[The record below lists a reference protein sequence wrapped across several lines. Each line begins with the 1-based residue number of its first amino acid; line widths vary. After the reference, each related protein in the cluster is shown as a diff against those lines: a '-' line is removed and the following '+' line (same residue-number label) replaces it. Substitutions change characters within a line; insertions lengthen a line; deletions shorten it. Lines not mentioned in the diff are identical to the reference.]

1 MRKRDRRLEPSAPP
15 VSVTSDAK
23 EETLPAAPEAGAQ
36 SGGRLSRRS
45 FLGGAGAVGAL
56 LATPTLAA
64 AELTAIPPTCPNA
77 GPITMSSYDVV
88 VVGAGF
94 AGLAAARR
102 LAAAGASV
110 VVVEAR
116 DRVGGRTLNASIGN
130 GKIVEVGGQWA
141 GPTQTRLLELAA
153 EVDVATFPTFTTG
166 DNLLYYR
173 GDLLPYDGASPLSL
187 PPIPQADL
195 NEFLTVVLGELD
207 PLAMRIPLEAPWA
220 APGVDVAALDGQT
233 VETWKL
239 AHLQSHGARFLFDL
253 AVEAVFAAEP
263 RDLSLLH
270 FLFYVH
276 AGGGLTPLVS
286 VTGGAQEL
294 RFVGGSQLVAQR
306 MAAQLG
312 RRVVLGA
319 PVRRIVDSGSSVVVT
334 TDTQA
339 FRAAHV
345 VVTLPP
351 ALAARID
358 YAPVLPSARDQL
370 TQRYPM
376 GSVIKCQA
384 VYERPFWRDAGLT
397 GQVTSDTGP
406 VKVTFDNSPP
416 DGSPGVLLGFIEGE
430 EARRWSGR
438 PREERRAAVL
448 ESFARYFGDAA
459 LDARAYVERD
469 WSSDPWTRGCYAG
482 FLPPGALTSYGP
494 AIREPIGR
502 IHWAGTETA
511 EEWNG
516 YIEGAIRSGERA
528 ASELGAS

>member
-1 MRKRDRRLEPSAPP
+1 MKSRDREDHPS
-15 VSVTSDAK
+15 SN
-23 EETLPAAPEAGAQ
+23 AAPTAHAPV
-36 SGGRLSRRS
+36 RPVSRRS
-45 FLGGAGAVGAL
+45 FLGGAGALGAA
-56 LATPTLAA
+56 LATPALAA
-64 AELTAIPPTCPNA
+64 AELTRIQPTCPGSA
-77 GPITMSSYDVV
+77 PVAPTFQDVV

-102 LAAAGASV
+102 LAARGASV
-110 VVVEAR
+110 TVLEAR
-116 DRVGGRTLNASIGN
+116 ERVGGRTLNASIGG
-130 GKIVEVGGQWA
+130 GKVIEVGGQWA
-141 GPTQTRLLELAA
+141 GPGQDRLLAIAA
-153 EVDVATFPTFTTG
+153 ETGVDTYLTYTTG

-173 GDLLPYDGASPLSL
+173 GELLPYDGASALSL

-195 NEFLTVVLGELD
+195 NEFLTVVLGQLE
-207 PLAMRIPLEAPWA
+207 PLAQKIPLSTPWA
-220 APGVDVAALDGQT
+220 AEGVDTTALDGQT

-239 AHLQSHGARFLFDL
+239 ANLQTDGARFLFDL

-286 VTGGAQEL
+286 VTDGAQER

-306 MAAQLG
+306 MAATLG
-312 RRVVLGA
+312 RRVVLDT
-319 PVRRIVDSGSSVVVT
+319 PVRRIVDQGDSVLVVG
-334 TDTQA
+334 DAQA
-339 FRAAHV
+339 WRASRV
-345 VVTLPP
+345 IVTLPP

-358 YAPVLPSARDQL
+358 YTPALPSARDQL

-384 VYERPFWRDAGLT
+384 IYDRPFWRDRGLT

-416 DGSPGVLLGFIEGE
+416 DGSPGVLMGFVEGE
-430 EARRWSGR
+430 EARRLSGR
-438 PREERRAAVL
+438 PVAERRAAVL
-448 ESFARYFGDAA
+448 ESFARYFGDEAGRPR
-459 LDARAYVERD
+459 DYVDRD

-482 FLPPGALTSYGP
+482 FLQPGSLTGYGT
-494 AIREPIGR
+494 AIRTPVGR
-502 IHWAGTETA
+502 IHWAGAETA
-511 EEWNG
+511 EDWNG

-528 ASELGAS
+528 AAEVEAG

>member
-1 MRKRDRRLEPSAPP
+1 MKDPAP
-15 VSVTSDAK
+15 
-23 EETLPAAPEAGAQ
+23 TLATHPASTVDHEAATAER
-36 SGGRLSRRS
+36 RLSRRS
-45 FLGGAGAVGAL
+45 FIAAAGAVGAIVS
-56 LATPTLAA
+56 TPAVAA
-64 AELTAIPPTCPNA
+64 SELIAIAPGCPPGALPG
-77 GPITMSSYDVV
+77 GPFQDVI

-110 VVVEAR
+110 TVLEAR
-116 DRVGGRTLNASIGN
+116 DRVGGRTLNASIGG
-130 GKIVEVGGQWA
+130 GKVVEVGGQWA
-141 GPTQTRLLELAA
+141 GPTQTHLLDLAA
-153 EVDVATFPTFTTG
+153 ALGVETFPTYTTG
-166 DNLLYYR
+166 DNLLYYQ
-173 GDLLPYDGASPLSL
+173 DELLPYDGSSALSL

-195 NEFLTVVLGELD
+195 NEFLTVVLGQLD
-207 PLAMRIPLEAPWA
+207 PLASRIPLDTPWQA
-220 APGVDVAALDGQT
+220 DGVDTTALDGQT

-239 AHLQSHGARFLFDL
+239 ANLQSPGARFLFDL
-253 AVEAVFAAEP
+253 SVQAVFAAEP

-306 MAAQLG
+306 MAAALG
-312 RRVVLGA
+312 RRIVLGA
-319 PVRRIVDSGSSVVVT
+319 PVRRIDDLGDSVAVT
-334 TDTQA
+334 TDTQTW
-339 FRAAHV
+339 RAARV
-345 VVTLPP
+345 IVTLPP
-351 ALAARID
+351 TLAARIE
-358 YAPVLPSARDQL
+358 YAPSLPSARDQL
-370 TQRYPM
+370 TQRFPM

-416 DGSPGVLLGFIEGE
+416 DGSPGVLMGFIEGE

-438 PREERRAAVL
+438 PAGERRAAVL
-448 ESFARYFGDAA
+448 DSFARYFGAQALAA
-459 LDARAYVERD
+459 RDYVERD
-469 WSSDPWTRGCYAG
+469 WSADPWTRGCYAG

-494 AIREPIGR
+494 ALRAPVGR
-502 IHWAGTETA
+502 VHWAGTETA
-511 EEWNG
+511 EDWNG

-528 ASELGAS
+528 AGEVEEA